1 MNMQQCLLNRA
12 AIFFTIAITAF
23 FIIGCADSVSGTPKE
38 QTAAVRLIINME
50 QPRTILP
57 DMSDE
62 TGIQTDI
69 TSWKLN
75 GTYIAS
81 QTQSCIKT
89 WNSAAEIQNEV
100 IELQQGTWDFSLSA
114 YKEETVV
121 LTGQANS
128 INVTSGV
135 TPVHITLN
143 PISEG
148 NGFIDVDFTVPENV
162 SELTVELKQFAAD
175 GTIHET
181 DTGTQ
186 TLAVNNNT
194 AVYSSGP
201 LPAGN
206 YLLTVSGSGIALYSE
221 LVTVAANCTSR
232 KSIELGRPP
241 ADIVTIDE
249 AASYIQSLKPSD
261 TPYPLI
267 ITGVDEENISE
278 LTSILSNNINN
289 DRQVRLALDLSRN
302 TGLTKLTESCFFKSA
317 YLHSII
323 LPDSVQEIGLSAFY
337 QCKNITKITL
347 PANLTKLG
355 NGVFAGCK
363 NLSVFITGNNPHFTA
378 QNGMLLSKD
387 RTILYAFPSAK
398 GFVELPQ
405 TITRIFHSAFKE
417 CPDLS
422 GILLPD
428 QLTQIDQAAFQ
439 LCPNLTS
446 ITIPE
451 QVNIIE
457 ESTFDS
463 CTGLITVNISGSV
476 TEIRKYAFLDCSNI
490 NTIICN
496 GVKPPL
502 LKENAVKGIS
512 ENATVYVPDTA
523 IETYD
528 QSQWSDF
535 NIKPISQLPQ
545 QS

>member
-81 QTQSCIKT
+81 STQSCIKT
-89 WNSAAEIQNEV
+89 WDSTAEMQNEV

-162 SELTVELKQFAAD
+162 SELTAELKQFAAD

-221 LVTVAANCTSR
+221 AVTVAANCTSR
-232 KSIELGRPP
+232 KSIELGR
-241 ADIVTIDE
+241 VTIDE

-267 ITGVDEENISE
+267 ITGVDDENISE
-278 LTSILSNNINN
+278 LKSILSNNINN

-302 TGLTKLTESCFFKSA
+302 TGLTKLTESCFRKSA

-428 QLTQIDQAAFQ
+428 QLTQIDQAAFS
-439 LCPNLTS
+439 LCTNLTT
-446 ITIPE
+446 ITIPA
-451 QVNIIE
+451 
-457 ESTFDS
+457 
-463 CTGLITVNISGSV
+463 SV
-476 TEIRKYAFLDCSNI
+476 TEIKKETFYACSNI

-496 GVKPPL
+496 GVKPPYL
-502 LKENAVKGIS
+502 WTEAVTDIPKT
-512 ENATVYVPDTA
+512 ATVYVPDTA

>member
-1 MNMQQCLLNRA
+1 MNMQQRLLNRA
-12 AIFFTIAITAF
+12 AIFFTIAITVF

-89 WNSAAEIQNEV
+89 WNSADEIQNEV
-100 IELQQGTWDFSLSA
+100 IELQQGTWNFSLSA

-162 SELTVELKQFAAD
+162 SELTAELKQFAAD

-221 LVTVAANCTSR
+221 AVTVAANCTSR
-232 KSIELGRPP
+232 KSIELGR
-241 ADIVTIDE
+241 VTIDE

-267 ITGVDEENISE
+267 ITGVDDGNISE
-278 LTSILSNNINN
+278 LKSILSNNINN

-302 TGLTKLTESCFFKSA
+302 TGLTKLTESCFRKSA

-355 NGVFAGCK
+355 NGVFAGCR

-422 GILLPD
+422 GILLPE
-428 QLTQIDQAAFQ
+428 QLTQIGEAAFSF
-439 LCPNLTS
+439 CTNLTT
-446 ITIPE
+446 ITIPA
-451 QVNIIE
+451 
-457 ESTFDS
+457 
-463 CTGLITVNISGSV
+463 SV
-476 TEIRKYAFLDCSNI
+476 TEIRESAFFDCSNI

-502 LKENAVKGIS
+502 LKENAVNGIP

>member
-1 MNMQQCLLNRA
+1 MNMQQRLLNRA
-12 AIFFTIAITAF
+12 AIFFTIAITVF

-81 QTQSCIKT
+81 PTQSCIKT
-89 WNSAAEIQNEV
+89 WNSADEIQNEV

-114 YKEETVV
+114 YKDETVV
-121 LTGQANS
+121 LTGQTNS

-162 SELTVELKQFAAD
+162 SELTAELKQFAAD

-181 DTGTQ
+181 DAGKQ
-186 TLAVNNNT
+186 TLPVSDNI

-201 LPAGN
+201 LPPGN
-206 YLLTVSGSGIALYSE
+206 YLLQVSGSGTALYSE
-221 LVTVAANCTSR
+221 AVIVAANCTSQ
-232 KSIELGRPP
+232 KSIALGRSP
-241 ADIVTIDE
+241 ADTITIDE

-267 ITGVDEENISE
+267 ITGVNDENISE
-278 LTSILSNNINN
+278 LESILSNNINN
-289 DRQVRLALDLSRN
+289 DRHVRLALDLSRN

-337 QCKNITKITL
+337 QCKNMTKITL

-355 NGVFAGCK
+355 NGVFVGCT
-363 NLSVFITGNNPHFTA
+363 NLSVFITGNNPSFTA
-378 QNGMLLSKD
+378 QNGMLLSGD
-387 RTILYAFPSAK
+387 GTILYAFPSAK

-417 CPDLS
+417 CSDLS
-422 GILLPD
+422 GIVLPD
-428 QLTQIDQAAFQ
+428 QLTQIGENSFS
-439 LCPNLTS
+439 LCTNLTT
-446 ITIPE
+446 ITIPA
-451 QVNIIE
+451 
-457 ESTFDS
+457 
-463 CTGLITVNISGSV
+463 SV
-476 TEIRKYAFLDCSNI
+476 TEIKEEAFFACSNI

-496 GVKPPL
+496 GVKPPYL
-502 LKENAVKGIS
+502 WTEAVTDIPKT
-512 ENATVYVPDTA
+512 ATVYVPDTA

>member
-267 ITGVDEENISE
+267 ITGVDDENISE

-323 LPDSVQEIGLSAFY
+323 LP
-337 QCKNITKITL
+337 
-347 PANLTKLG
+347 NLTKLG
-355 NGVFAGCK
+355 NGVFAGCT

-398 GFVELPQ
+398 GFIELPQ

-428 QLTQIDQAAFQ
+428 QLTQIDQAAFS
-439 LCPNLTS
+439 LCTNLTT
-446 ITIPE
+446 ITIPA
-451 QVNIIE
+451 
-457 ESTFDS
+457 
-463 CTGLITVNISGSV
+463 SV
-476 TEIRKYAFLDCSNI
+476 TEIKKETFYACSNI

-496 GVKPPL
+496 GVKPPYL
-502 LKENAVKGIS
+502 WTEAVTDIPKT
-512 ENATVYVPDTA
+512 ATVYVPDTA

-545 QS
+545 QQ

>member
-12 AIFFTIAITAF
+12 AIFFTTAITVF

-81 QTQSCIKT
+81 PTQSCIKT
-89 WNSAAEIQNEV
+89 WNSADEIQNEV

-162 SELTVELKQFAAD
+162 SELTAELKQFAAD

-201 LPAGN
+201 VPAGN
-206 YLLTVSGSGIALYSE
+206 YLLMVSGSGIALYSE
-221 LVTVAANCTSR
+221 AVTVAANCTSR
-232 KSIELGRPP
+232 KSIELGR
-241 ADIVTIDE
+241 VTIDK

-267 ITGVDEENISE
+267 ITGVDDENISE

-378 QNGMLLSKD
+378 QNGMLLSED

-405 TITRIFHSAFKE
+405 TITHIFHSAFKE

-428 QLTQIDQAAFQ
+428 QLTQIDQAAFS
-439 LCPNLTS
+439 LCTNLTT
-446 ITIPE
+446 ITIPA
-451 QVNIIE
+451 
-457 ESTFDS
+457 
-463 CTGLITVNISGSV
+463 SV
-476 TEIRKYAFLDCSNI
+476 TEIRESAFLDCSNI

-502 LKENAVKGIS
+502 LKENAVNGIP
-512 ENATVYVPDTA
+512 ETATVYVPDTA
-523 IETYD
+523 VETYD
-528 QSQWSDF
+528 QPQWSDF
-535 NIKPISQLPQ
+535 IIKPISQLPQ
-545 QS
+545 QQ

>member
-1 MNMQQCLLNRA
+1 MNMQQRLLNRA
-12 AIFFTIAITAF
+12 AIFFTIAITVF

-57 DMSDE
+57 DMS
-62 TGIQTDI
+62 IQTDI

-89 WNSAAEIQNEV
+89 WDSTAEMQNEV

-143 PISEG
+143 HISEG

-162 SELTVELKQFAAD
+162 SELTAELKQFAAD

-221 LVTVAANCTSR
+221 AVTVAANCTSR
-232 KSIELGRPP
+232 KSIELGR
-241 ADIVTIDE
+241 VTIDE

-267 ITGVDEENISE
+267 ITGVDDGNISE
-278 LTSILSNNINN
+278 LKSILSNNINN

-302 TGLTKLTESCFFKSA
+302 TGLTKLTESCFRKSA

-355 NGVFAGCK
+355 NGVFAGCR
-363 NLSVFITGNNPHFTA
+363 NLSVCITGNNPHFTA

-422 GILLPD
+422 GILLPE
-428 QLTQIDQAAFQ
+428 QLTQIGEAAFSF
-439 LCPNLTS
+439 CTNLTT
-446 ITIPE
+446 ITIPA
-451 QVNIIE
+451 
-457 ESTFDS
+457 
-463 CTGLITVNISGSV
+463 SV
-476 TEIRKYAFLDCSNI
+476 TEIRESAFFDCSNI

-502 LKENAVKGIS
+502 LKENAVNGIP

-545 QS
+545 QQ

>member
-1 MNMQQCLLNRA
+1 MNMQQRLLNRA
-12 AIFFTIAITAF
+12 AIFFTIAITVF

-57 DMSDE
+57 DMS
-62 TGIQTDI
+62 IQTDI

-89 WNSAAEIQNEV
+89 WNSADEIQNEV

-114 YKEETVV
+114 YKDETVV

-135 TPVHITLN
+135 TPVHIKLN

-162 SELTVELKQFAAD
+162 SELTAELKQFAAD

-221 LVTVAANCTSR
+221 AVTVAANSTSR

-267 ITGVDEENISE
+267 ITGVDDENISE
-278 LTSILSNNINN
+278 LKSILSNNINN
-289 DRQVRLALDLSRN
+289 NRQVRLALDLSRN
-302 TGLTKLTESCFFKSA
+302 TGLTKLIDPCFRKSA
-317 YLHSII
+317 YLYSII
-323 LPDSVQEIGLSAFY
+323 LPDSVQELGNSVFEH
-337 QCKNITKITL
+337 CENITKITL

-355 NGVFAGCK
+355 NGVFIGCR

-378 QNGMLLSKD
+378 QNGMLLSED

-405 TITRIFHSAFKE
+405 TITHIFHSAFKE

-422 GILLPD
+422 GILLPE
-428 QLTQIDQAAFQ
+428 QLIQIDQAAFYG
-439 LCPNLTS
+439 CKNLTS
-446 ITIPE
+446 ISIPG

-457 ESTFDS
+457 KSAFGS
-463 CTGLITVNISGSV
+463 CTELKSVNISESV
-476 TEIRKYAFLDCSNI
+476 TEIRESAFLDCNNI

-496 GVKPPL
+496 GVKPPFL
-502 LKENAVKGIS
+502 WKEAVTDIPKT
-512 ENATVYVPDTA
+512 ATVYVPDTA

-535 NIKPISQLPQ
+535 IIKPISQLPQ
-545 QS
+545 RQ

>member
-81 QTQSCIKT
+81 PTQSCIKT
-89 WNSAAEIQNEV
+89 WNSADEIQNEV

-114 YKEETVV
+114 YKDETVV

-135 TPVHITLN
+135 TPVHIKIN

-162 SELTVELKQFAAD
+162 SELTAELKQFAAD

-221 LVTVAANCTSR
+221 AVTVAANCTSR
-232 KSIELGRPP
+232 KLIKLGSPP
-241 ADIVTIDE
+241 AVTVTIDE

-261 TPYPLI
+261 TPYQLI
-267 ITGVDEENISE
+267 ITGVDDENISE
-278 LTSILSNNINN
+278 LKSILSNNINN

-302 TGLTKLTESCFFKSA
+302 TGLTKLTNSCFLNGA

-323 LPDSVQEIGLSAFY
+323 LPDSVQELGNSAFEH
-337 QCKNITKITL
+337 CDNMTKITL
-347 PANLTKLG
+347 PTNLIKLG
-355 NGVFAGCK
+355 NGVFIGCR
-363 NLSVFITGNNPHFTA
+363 NLSVFITGDNPHFTA
-378 QNGMLLSKD
+378 QNGMLLSED

-422 GILLPD
+422 GILLPE
-428 QLTQIDQAAFQ
+428 QLTQIDQAAFSF
-439 LCPNLTS
+439 CTNLTT
-446 ITIPE
+446 ITIPA
-451 QVNIIE
+451 
-457 ESTFDS
+457 
-463 CTGLITVNISGSV
+463 SV
-476 TEIRKYAFLDCSNI
+476 TEIRESAFFDCSNI

-502 LKENAVKGIS
+502 LKENAVNGIP
-512 ENATVYVPDTA
+512 ENATVYVPDMA

>member
-1 MNMQQCLLNRA
+1 MNMQQRLLNRA
-12 AIFFTIAITAF
+12 AIFFTIAITVF

-38 QTAAVRLIINME
+38 QTAAVRLILNME

-89 WNSAAEIQNEV
+89 WNSADEIQNEV
-100 IELQQGTWDFSLSA
+100 IELQQGTWNFSLSA

-162 SELTVELKQFAAD
+162 SELTAELKQFAAD

-221 LVTVAANCTSR
+221 AVTVAANCTSR

-241 ADIVTIDE
+241 AVTVTIDE

-261 TPYPLI
+261 TPYQLI
-267 ITGVDEENISE
+267 ITGVDDENISE
-278 LTSILSNNINN
+278 LENILNKADKNILIE
-289 DRQVRLALDLSRN
+289 VDLSRN
-302 TGLTKLTESCFFKSA
+302 TSLSNLPRSCFSKNI

-323 LPDSVQEIGLSAFY
+323 LPDSVRELGNSVFY

-355 NGVFAGCK
+355 NGVFAGCT

-398 GFVELPQ
+398 GFIELPQ

-428 QLTQIDQAAFQ
+428 QLTQIDQAAFS
-439 LCPNLTS
+439 LCTNLTT
-446 ITIPE
+446 ITIPA
-451 QVNIIE
+451 
-457 ESTFDS
+457 
-463 CTGLITVNISGSV
+463 SV
-476 TEIRKYAFLDCSNI
+476 TEIKKETFYACSNI

-496 GVKPPL
+496 GVKPPYL
-502 LKENAVKGIS
+502 WTEAVTDIPKT
-512 ENATVYVPDTA
+512 ATVYVPDTA

-545 QS
+545 QQ

>member
-1 MNMQQCLLNRA
+1 MNMQQRLLNRA
-12 AIFFTIAITAF
+12 AIFFTIAITVF

-57 DMSDE
+57 DMS
-62 TGIQTDI
+62 IQTDI

-89 WNSAAEIQNEV
+89 WNSADEIQNEV

-114 YKEETVV
+114 YKDETVV

-128 INVTSGV
+128 INVSSGV
-135 TPVHITLN
+135 TPVHIKLN

-162 SELTVELKQFAAD
+162 SELTAELKQFAAD

-221 LVTVAANCTSR
+221 AVTVAANCTSR
-232 KSIELGRPP
+232 KSLELGR
-241 ADIVTIDE
+241 VTIDK

-267 ITGVDEENISE
+267 ITGVDDGNISE
-278 LTSILSNNINN
+278 LKSILSNNINN

-302 TGLTKLTESCFFKSA
+302 TGLTKLTNFCFLNGA

-323 LPDSVQEIGLSAFY
+323 LPDSVQELGNSAFEH
-337 QCKNITKITL
+337 CDNMTKITL
-347 PANLTKLG
+347 PTNLIKLG
-355 NGVFAGCK
+355 NGVFAGCT

-422 GILLPD
+422 SILLPD
-428 QLTQIDQAAFQ
+428 QLTQIDQAAFS
-439 LCPNLTS
+439 LCTNLTT
-446 ITIPE
+446 ITIPA
-451 QVNIIE
+451 
-457 ESTFDS
+457 
-463 CTGLITVNISGSV
+463 SV
-476 TEIRKYAFLDCSNI
+476 TEIKKETFFACSNI

-496 GVKPPL
+496 GVKPPFIWE
-502 LKENAVKGIS
+502 KAVTDIPKT
-512 ENATVYVPDTA
+512 ATVYVPDTA

-535 NIKPISQLPQ
+535 IIKPISQLPQ